1 LPHVAHRTDLTYL
14 IGEMVGEL
22 GVGHSYTG
30 GGDAPKAKR
39 VQIGL
44 LGAELTPGENDR
56 YRITRIF
63 EGQNWMRSR
72 RSPLTEPGLNVKT
85 GDYILAINGNEL
97 RAPTDPGSLLL
108 NSAGK
113 QTTLRINSRPS
124 DSGARDIVVV
134 PVAHDAGLRYYNW
147 VEKNRRYVEERSGGR
162 VGYIHIP
169 NMGAEGL
176 NEFARTYY
184 PQVRKEALIL
194 DDRWNGGG
202 FVSEMIHERLNRKLS
217 SLSAARNK
225 ADFTYPDATHYGPKV
240 CLLNQWSASDGDYF
254 PYHFRRFGTGK
265 IIGRRSWGGVVG
277 IRGGGDLVDGGFVT
291 MPEFAAYSPD
301 GEWIIENRGVDPDIE
316 VVNEPGDWLAG
327 KDAQLDAAI
336 DLMMKEIEGKSF
348 KLPKRPA
355 DPSDR

>member
-1 LPHVAHRTDLTYL
+1 
-14 IGEMVGEL
+14 
-22 GVGHSYTG
+22 
-30 GGDAPKAKR
+30 
-39 VQIGL
+39 
-44 LGAELTPGENDR
+44 
-56 YRITRIF
+56 
-63 EGQNWMRSR
+63 
-72 RSPLTEPGLNVKT
+72 
-85 GDYILAINGNEL
+85 
-97 RAPTDPGSLLL
+97 
-108 NSAGK
+108 
-113 QTTLRINSRPS
+113 
-124 DSGARDIVVV
+124 
-134 PVAHDAGLRYYNW
+134 
-147 VEKNRRYVEERSGGR
+147 
-162 VGYIHIP
+162 
-169 NMGAEGL
+169 
-176 NEFARTYY
+176 
-184 PQVRKEALIL
+184 
-194 DDRWNGGG
+194 
-202 FVSEMIHERLNRKLS
+202 
-217 SLSAARNK
+217 
-225 ADFTYPDATHYGPKV
+225 V

>member
-1 LPHVAHRTDLTYL
+1 
-14 IGEMVGEL
+14 
-22 GVGHSYTG
+22 
-30 GGDAPKAKR
+30 
-39 VQIGL
+39 
-44 LGAELTPGENDR
+44 
-56 YRITRIF
+56 
-63 EGQNWMRSR
+63 
-72 RSPLTEPGLNVKT
+72 
-85 GDYILAINGNEL
+85 
-97 RAPTDPGSLLL
+97 
-108 NSAGK
+108 
-113 QTTLRINSRPS
+113 
-124 DSGARDIVVV
+124 VV